1 MASLPSVARVMFDGQ
16 KRSFDPSVERTEME
30 RGVPKQRLLN
40 TQVLFKQAM
49 SLYFDSINDAE
60 LFEAWYFNDI
70 RRIDWFTMV
79 HPYTGAPVT
88 VRFEGGAIGDL
99 VPDDKFSSDY
109 RRDVVVEYMR

>member
-1 MASLPSVARVMFDGQ
+1 MFDGQ
-16 KRSFDPSVERTEME
+16 KREFDPSVERTEME

-40 TQVLFKQAM
+40 TQVLVKQAM
-49 SLYFDSINDAE
+49 SLYFDSISAAE
-60 LFEAWYFNDI
+60 QFEAWYFNEI

-88 VRFEGGAIGDL
+88 VRFEGGAIGEL

-109 RRDVVVEYMR
+109 RRDVVVEYLR